1 MKTQVLPER
10 KAGQEKMTE
19 RIKETVNRT
28 LFELWCGI
36 LAYGLIGALLVFG
49 ICLIFPGMGTRACL
63 RGFAIGILCA
73 LAYAWHLYHSIDR
86 SLLLDQDSA
95 VKKMRLQ
102 YILRYVCSLVI
113 LVIVSATGIGN
124 VLTTFAGFIGVKIG
138 AYLNKPMKLI
148 SDRIY
153 GKEPAESF

>member
-1 MKTQVLPER
+1 
-10 KAGQEKMTE
+10 MTE
-19 RIKETVNRT
+19 RIKSSTNRT

-36 LAYGLIGALLVFG
+36 LVYGVIGAVLLTATG
-49 ICLIFPGMGTRACL
+49 ILFSGMRTGHCLA
-63 RGFAIGILCA
+63 GFAIGIAGA
-73 LAYAWHLYHSIDR
+73 LVYAWHLYRSIDEA
-86 SLLLDQDSA
+86 LMLDPDSA

-102 YILRYVCSLVI
+102 YVLRYVVTLVI

-124 VLTTFAGFIGVKIG
+124 VLTTFAGFLGVKIG

-153 GKEPAESF
+153 GEEPAESFL